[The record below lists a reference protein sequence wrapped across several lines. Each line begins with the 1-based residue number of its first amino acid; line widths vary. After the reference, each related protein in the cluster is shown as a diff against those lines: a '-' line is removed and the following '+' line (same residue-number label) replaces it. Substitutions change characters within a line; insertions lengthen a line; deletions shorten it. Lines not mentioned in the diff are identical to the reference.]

1 MNRYVTGS
9 TIRTLRE
16 KKKMTQKQLAELLLV
31 SDKTVSKWE
40 TDRGLP
46 DIAMLEPLAA
56 VLNVSVAELLS
67 GECVTNTNRCAN
79 LLRSKFYV
87 CPVCGNVI
95 LATGEASIIC
105 HGVELLPLEAEPL
118 ESKTPGQEATAE
130 SPTGPITESTAEEH
144 LITLQQIDGEYYVH
158 TDHPM
163 TKSHYVSFIAAVSPN
178 EVQLV
183 KTYPESAAQARFMI
197 SGVSDI
203 YLFCNKDGL
212 FRTHI
217 PMTKRTDQNR

>member
-1 MNRYVTGS
+1 MNQYVTGA
-9 TIRTLRE
+9 TIKSLRE
-16 KKKMTQKQLAELLLV
+16 KRALTQSELASQLNV
-31 SDKTVSKWE
+31 SDKAISRWE
-40 TDRGLP
+40 TGKGYP
-46 DIAMLEPLAA
+46 DITLLEPLARA
-56 VLNVSVAELLS
+56 LQVSVTELIS
-67 GECVTNTNRCAN
+67 GAPRCNTNASAN
-79 LLRSKFYV
+79 MLRSKFHV

-105 HGVELLPLEAEPL
+105 HGVELPPLEAEPL

-130 SPTGPITESTAEEH
+130 SSTGPTTKSTTKEH

-178 EVQLV
+178 GVQLV
-183 KTYPESAAQARFMI
+183 KTYPESTAQARFMI